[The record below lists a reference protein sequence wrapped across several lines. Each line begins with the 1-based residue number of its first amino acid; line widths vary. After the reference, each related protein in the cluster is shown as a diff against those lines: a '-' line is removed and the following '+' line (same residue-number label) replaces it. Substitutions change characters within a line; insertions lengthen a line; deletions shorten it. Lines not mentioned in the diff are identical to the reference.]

1 MANMSYCRFRNT
13 LDDLMDCVTALDGVV
28 YDNES
33 ISENEWKCAKR
44 MKEWCERFIE
54 TIDDCDESEVTID

>member
-33 ISENEWKCAKR
+33 ISEKRVEMRQENERVVRKIYR
-44 MKEWCERFIE
+44 NDRRL
-54 TIDDCDESEVTID
+54 